1 MNLSLPM
8 NLSLTINMAG
18 YRFGTVGTVAETG
31 RDAMR
36 ETLEMAGSMHDASAA
51 REPGPAGAVQHAAL
65 HGDAAE
71 ALFLIKRDADA
82 ITAALSLGCRG
93 NGEARF
99 RLERQGTLSGYGIT
113 MEFRATLGEIETK
126 G

>member
-8 NLSLTINMAG
+8 NLSLTITMAG

-36 ETLEMAGSMHDASAA
+36 ETLEMAGVMHDA
-51 REPGPAGAVQHAAL
+51 AGGHQTTEWDQHVAI

-71 ALFLIKRDADA
+71 ALFLLKRDADA

-99 RLERQGTLSGYGIT
+99 RLERQGTLAGYGIT